1 MSRMCTLEAQENE
14 VLWRTNLK
22 KCKVFQPDPPRD
34 FYCFIIKINFK
45 FTRNIFNDLF
55 RHDSCHHKFI
65 VLYLLTLSLD
75 FT

>member
-1 MSRMCTLEAQENE
+1 MRCCGEQTLKN
-14 VLWRTNLK
+14 VKL
-22 KCKVFQPDPPRD
+22 VFQPDPPRD

>member
-1 MSRMCTLEAQENE
+1 MCTLEAQENE

-22 KCKVFQPDPPRD
+22 KCKVFQPDTPRD
-34 FYCFIIKINFK
+34 FYCFIIKKNFK

-55 RHDSCHHKFI
+55 RQDSCHHKF